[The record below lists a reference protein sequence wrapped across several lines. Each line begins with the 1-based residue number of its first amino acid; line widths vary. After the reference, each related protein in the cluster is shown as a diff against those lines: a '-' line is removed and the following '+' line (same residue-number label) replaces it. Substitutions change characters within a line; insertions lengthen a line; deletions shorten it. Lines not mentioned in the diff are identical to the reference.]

1 MRLFSITI
9 LSLIIIFVTSCSN
22 TPGNSNLIEIEQI
35 LDKPSAFVNKNS
47 LIHGV
52 VNQVKSNK
60 QLFSVISQKEFKE
73 CGIADCNA
81 NEQLPVRYQGA
92 LPQVGE
98 TIEIV
103 GIVKQSEEGFVY
115 EAGSIRNLEN
125 L

>member
-1 MRLFSITI
+1 MRLFSIAI
-9 LSLIIIFVTSCSN
+9 LSLILIFVTGCGN
-22 TPGNSNLIEIEQI
+22 TSGDSNLVEVEQI
-35 LDKPSAFVNKNS
+35 LDKPSAFVNKNA
-47 LIHGV
+47 LIRGV
-52 VNQVKSNK
+52 VNQVNSDK

-81 NEQLPVRYQGA
+81 NEQLPVRYQGD

-103 GIVKQSEEGFVY
+103 GIVKQSEEGFIY
-115 EAGSIRNLEN
+115 EAGSIKSLEN